1 MIMFVKSTKSKGYEY
16 LKIVESYR
24 DEDGVTRHKV
34 LFNLGRS
41 DQLKEDKSFCRCIGT
56 LVEILDIPGYEKR
69 SDLMSACSEAEMLNY
84 GYLAYKKIWKQLH
97 IEECL
102 KNIQDKSCIK
112 YNLSDVTEL
121 MAVQHLLRP
130 RSKKATFEHH
140 ETYYNSDEISLQ
152 HLYRALDRLAENKE
166 FIESFLFGENYLKV
180 NRSVD
185 IVFYDVTT
193 FAFQSINTDEIRN
206 FGFSK
211 DCKFHEVQTVM
222 GLIIDADGMPI
233 GYELFPGNTFDGK
246 TMVNALDNIKKR
258 FGIRKVIIV
267 ADRGLNN
274 KDNLFQIKNAG
285 YGYIVASRIKN
296 MSSAVT
302 EQILNAEG
310 YIIISET
317 FRYKTLNYTNTFK
330 DKDKVLHNLEENLIV
345 SYSETR
351 AAKDRSDRQRLV
363 DKAEKLLS
371 KPEIIGAGIKRGG
384 RQYIKSKK
392 KQEKE
397 YVLDTA
403 AIEKSRRFDGY
414 YGIQTSE
421 KLMSAKD
428 VTDAY
433 HSLWRIEE
441 SFRIM
446 KSTLEVRPVFHWT
459 PTRIK
464 GHFVM
469 CFLSLMLERKLE
481 LLLKSDETVN
491 SDDSPDKIR
500 EALNLMQFAKVS
512 VNDNTLYIKAK
523 NNALGNTVFK
533 IVGLKLPKNVSS
545 AEDLSEYSQF
555 HEVPLWGQLSLF

>member
-1 MIMFVKSTKSKGYEY
+1 MVMFVKSTKSKGYEY

-24 DEDGVTRHKV
+24 DESGITRHKV

-56 LVEILDIPGYEKR
+56 LAEILVIPGYEKR
-69 SDLMSACSEAEMLNY
+69 NDLMSACSEAEMLNY

-102 KNIQDKSCIK
+102 KNIQDKSSIK
-112 YNLSDVTEL
+112 YNLTEVTEL
-121 MAVQHLLRP
+121 MAIQHLLQP
-130 RSKKATFEHH
+130 RSKKATFEHL
-140 ETYYNSDEISLQ
+140 ETYYKPEEISLQ
-152 HLYRALDRLAENKE
+152 HLYRALDRLAANKE

-246 TMVNALDNIKKR
+246 TMVHALENIKKR

-274 KDNLFQIKNAG
+274 KDNLLQIRNAG

-310 YIIISET
+310 YIIINET
-317 FRYKTLNYTNTFK
+317 FRYKILNHTNTFK
-330 DKDKVLHNLEENLIV
+330 DKDGVLHNLEENLIV
-345 SYSETR
+345 SYSEAR
-351 AAKDRSDRQRLV
+351 AAKDRSDRQRLI

-481 LLLKSDETVN
+481 LLLKSDATVTDDN
-491 SDDSPDKIR
+491 SPEKIR

-512 VNDNTLYIKAK
+512 VSDRTLYIKAK
-523 NNALGNTVFK
+523 NNVLGNTIFK
-533 IVGLKLPKNVSS
+533 VVGLKPPKNVSS
-545 AEDLSEYSQF
+545 EEDLSEYSQT
-555 HEVPLWGQLSLF
+555 HVDPLWGQLSLF